1 MAGHH
6 AEHAQQD
13 ATLRTM
19 ALGTLILNTFSVRA
33 APPQA
38 ASYGAAAVPSK
49 TMCRQTL
56 TSPDGTE
63 RHRRFYLAVLSDHVR
78 RSRPTPRESSPKCD
92 QTKRTG
98 AADLCQ
104 KIPDEPAIG
113 KNLFKHRAL
122 APAGS
127 LARRAALRTALQARP
142 FPRTGASLLTG
153 LGPHSLRSEPRP

>member
-1 MAGHH
+1 MAWEEFSHSLDPKRTPPLCKH
-6 AEHAQQD
+6 NAVAQ
-13 ATLRTM
+13 
-19 ALGTLILNTFSVRA
+19 F
-33 APPQA
+33 
-38 ASYGAAAVPSK
+38 
-49 TMCRQTL
+49 
-56 TSPDGTE
+56 
-63 RHRRFYLAVLSDHVR
+63 
-78 RSRPTPRESSPKCD
+78 ESSPKCD

-113 KNLFKHRAL
+113 KNSFKHRDL

-153 LGPHSLRSEPRP
+153 LRPHSLRPDPPP

>member
-1 MAGHH
+1 MRKQIPA
-6 AEHAQQD
+6 APTNRA
-13 ATLRTM
+13 AVAAFIL
-19 ALGTLILNTFSVRA
+19 ALG
-33 APPQA
+33 
-38 ASYGAAAVPSK
+38 
-49 TMCRQTL
+49 
-56 TSPDGTE
+56 
-63 RHRRFYLAVLSDHVR
+63 
-78 RSRPTPRESSPKCD
+78 RSTVSSSPTPRESSPKCD

>member
-1 MAGHH
+1 MRKQIA
-6 AEHAQQD
+6 AP
-13 ATLRTM
+13 T
-19 ALGTLILNTFSVRA
+19 NRA
-33 APPQA
+33 AVA
-38 ASYGAAAVPSK
+38 AFILPSV
-49 TMCRQTL
+49 
-56 TSPDGTE
+56 G
-63 RHRRFYLAVLSDHVR
+63 R
-78 RSRPTPRESSPKCD
+78 RSRPRRLHANLPKCD

-113 KNLFKHRAL
+113 KNSFKHRAL